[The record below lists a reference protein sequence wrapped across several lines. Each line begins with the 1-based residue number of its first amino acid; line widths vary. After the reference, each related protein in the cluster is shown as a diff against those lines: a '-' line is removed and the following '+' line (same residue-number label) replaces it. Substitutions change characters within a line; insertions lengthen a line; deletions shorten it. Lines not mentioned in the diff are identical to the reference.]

1 MIYDKILSFQFLY
14 SIVVSTQKSETSARG
29 VYLVLMYILFFI
41 TVDNQ
46 LHKYFRDFDGRVS
59 AI

>member
-1 MIYDKILSFQFLY
+1 M
-14 SIVVSTQKSETSARG
+14 SETSVRG